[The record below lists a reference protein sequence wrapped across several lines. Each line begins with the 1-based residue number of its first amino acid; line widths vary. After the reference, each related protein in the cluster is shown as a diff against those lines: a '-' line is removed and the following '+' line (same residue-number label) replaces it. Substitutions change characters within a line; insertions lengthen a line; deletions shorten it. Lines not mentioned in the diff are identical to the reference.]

1 MLAMV
6 RFTVFSSSF
15 LSDVL
20 NDSQYYTDL
29 CDEMTDDMVDI
40 GNASGLDKSF
50 FDDFVDEVMVR
61 QDVQAYIESFY
72 KGDKLTVDTTNF
84 EKALRTALN
93 TYQKENGID
102 KSKVSK
108 DSINYF
114 VEETSKI
121 YSDNIEITY
130 FSAIQK
136 TVTKWAPKLLMYTV
150 ILGVAVLVILVFI
163 FFTNKWKHLAI
174 KYFYYA
180 TSSSGLFILIVPTVL
195 LASGLLQKVAILN
208 RSLNDLYTAFINT
221 ILTDMYII
229 GGILVVLSVILVVIH
244 NQLRKKAMG

>member
-1 MLAMV
+1 
-6 RFTVFSSSF
+6 
-15 LSDVL
+15 
-20 NDSQYYTDL
+20 
-29 CDEMTDDMVDI
+29 
-40 GNASGLDKSF
+40 
-50 FDDFVDEVMVR
+50 
-61 QDVQAYIESFY
+61 
-72 KGDKLTVDTTNF
+72 
-84 EKALRTALN
+84 
-93 TYQKENGID
+93 
-102 KSKVSK
+102 
-108 DSINYF
+108 
-114 VEETSKI
+114 
-121 YSDNIEITY
+121 
-130 FSAIQK
+130 
-136 TVTKWAPKLLMYTV
+136 
-150 ILGVAVLVILVFI
+150 LGVAVLVILVFI